1 MNDDEAKETTDGVVA
16 ASADAASA
24 DAASADAASA
34 DAASADAADDGAVAA
49 AKAWVAAVM
58 DDRDLEAAW
67 PLTEPSYRKV
77 LAQHW
82 IISKP
87 ADVVGPAEQWEPI
100 ADGLA
105 ACPSTHRL
113 WTQFASERLSRW
125 REYWAGF
132 SAVTWG
138 VRTRTD
144 PRPDVAVVT
153 FVEPRGKLMSL
164 RPGPPLE
171 FRHIAVRRTP
181 GGWLVAGADGNH
193 LFRPGWPPGPG

>member
-1 MNDDEAKETTDGVVA
+1 MVLSDRSRPQGDRTAAGVGTGGGA
-16 ASADAASA
+16 APGGPAD
-24 DAASADAASA
+24 
-34 DAASADAADDGAVAA
+34 ADDGAVGVARA
-49 AKAWVAAVM
+49 WVSAVMDERDMAKAWH
-58 DDRDLEAAW
+58 
-67 PLTEPSYRKV
+67 LTERDYRKV

-82 IISKP
+82 ILSKS
-87 ADVVGPAEQWEPI
+87 ADVVGPPEQWESL

-105 ACPSTHRL
+105 ADPSASRL
-113 WTQFASERLSRW
+113 WSEFARDRVNRW
-125 REYWAGF
+125 REFWTGF

-138 VRTRTD
+138 VRGRSD

-181 GGWLVAGADGNH
+181 DGWLVAGADGNN
-193 LFRPGWPPGPG
+193 LFRPGWPPGPA